1 MQTRRVLIT
10 GAGRGI
16 GLELARSYLARGDSV
31 IAAVREPERATELAA
46 LASSRLEIIAMDVAS
61 GESVRVARAAC
72 TASDIDVLIN
82 NAGLTGGPQ
91 QAPGM
96 NLAQTEQLMAV
107 NAVGPLRV
115 YDAFVDLVRKA
126 SGTRVIVNVSSEA
139 GSLSRFRASSKPD
152 YAMSKA
158 ALNALTRWIAAKDTG
173 LVCVSMD
180 PGWTRTA
187 TGGASAPYS
196 AGETADR
203 MVRAI
208 DALTPEHSG
217 TFVDS
222 FLATVPW

>member
-1 MQTRRVLIT
+1 MNSLRILIT

-16 GLELARSYLARGDSV
+16 GLELARAYLARGDTV
-31 IAAVREPERATELAA
+31 LAAVRDPSHADELAA
-46 LASSRLEIIAMDVAS
+46 LASPRLVIVDMDVTSAD
-61 GESVRVARAAC
+61 SVRAARLQCGAAE
-72 TASDIDVLIN
+72 INIVIN

-107 NAVGPLRV
+107 NAVGPTRI

-158 ALNALTRWIAAKDTG
+158 ALNALTRWIAAKEPT

-187 TGGASAPYS
+187 TGGSGAPYS
-196 AGETADR
+196 ASETAER
-203 MVRAI
+203 MVKAI
-208 DALTPEHSG
+208 DALTHERSG

-222 FLATVPW
+222 FLKTVPW